1 MDPPI
6 ELREVHL
13 WSLGS
18 PVISPVSPPLI
29 MDSIIKPS
37 SMIASILVIVVRPSL
52 LSVLM
57 AQRPLLFI
65 PIFGPMAIFISR
77 HLIPH
82 ILMSSSSARA
92 SMVAS
97 TMNPSFH
104 GNIIMLYTPT
114 SSQFNSWWLMHRI
127 MQRLS
132 HACLN
137 TIHKSITPLCIII
150 MPWGLAFYK
159 PSLNSFNTLMCFSS
173 HSLHSS
179 FMLFT
184 ITGGSIHSHSK
195 FGHSGV
201 DLT

>member
-1 MDPPI
+1 
-6 ELREVHL
+6 
-13 WSLGS
+13 
-18 PVISPVSPPLI
+18 

-52 LSVLM
+52 LSVFM
-57 AQRPLLFI
+57 AQRPSIISVF
-65 PIFGPMAIFISR
+65 MAIFISR

-82 ILMSSSSARA
+82 IMMSSSSART

-97 TMNPSFH
+97 TMNPPFH
-104 GNIIMLYTPT
+104 GNIIMLYTST

-127 MQRLS
+127 MQRLG
-132 HACLN
+132 HACLH
-137 TIHKSITPLCIII
+137 TIHKSITPLCIILL
-150 MPWGLAFYK
+150 PWGLAFYK
-159 PSLNSFNTLMCFSS
+159 PSFNSFNTLMCFSS

-179 FMLFT
+179 SMLFT